1 VTTRAGADEPLQ
13 PTCVLDA
20 SALLAYL
27 QDEPGGERVRA
38 ELKRALMSS
47 VNWSEVLQKALAY
60 GTDIHNMRQDLES
73 LGLEIV
79 DFDAQ
84 QAEATAEVWA
94 TSKSAGLSLADRACL
109 ALAQSRRLPALTSDA
124 AWAKVSSHVR
134 MIR

>member
-1 VTTRAGADEPLQ
+1 
-13 PTCVLDA
+13 
-20 SALLAYL
+20 
-27 QDEPGGERVRA
+27 VRA
-38 ELKRALMSS
+38 ELTRALMSS

-60 GTDIHNMRQDLES
+60 GTDINNMRQDLES

-79 DFDAQ
+79 AFDAQ

-94 TSKSAGLSLADRACL
+94 ASKSAGLSLADRACL